1 MKIEGVAEL
10 IKTATE
16 GVFRR
21 MLGTKVSAL
30 GFFWDEAPLLSSEV
44 AIAVCLHGDIS
55 GCISLH
61 CTETQ
66 AKEFTRRMLKLPP
79 SDLTW
84 SLTSVATVRD
94 AMSELINMV
103 AGEFRSNLED
113 DLWIEMTLPF
123 FSTGMAPQ
131 FRVPDGRGIVAQ
143 VDDPSGAFQVEVT
156 LVDQGTESG

>member
-10 IKTATE
+10 IRTATE
-16 GVFRR
+16 GVFHR
-21 MLGTKVSAL
+21 MLGTRVAAL

-44 AIAVCLHGDIS
+44 VITVCLHGDIS

-66 AKEFTRRMLKLPP
+66 AREFTRRMLKLPQ
-79 SDLTW
+79 SDLT
-84 SLTSVATVRD
+84 SNLTSAATVRD
-94 AMSELINMV
+94 ATSELINMV

-123 FSTGMAPQ
+123 FMMGTAPQ
-131 FRVPDGRGIVAQ
+131 FRVPGGRGIVAQ
-143 VDDPSGAFQVEVT
+143 VDDQSGAFQIEVT
-156 LVDQGTESG
+156 LVDQGTES